1 MKEEIMKKSIAILML
16 LGLTFGGQT
25 LYAAEGG
32 DSTLSFWEKL
42 RKRIEMLA
50 PQKKVNATTAVGG
63 VRGAQVSAD
72 DTYWKGEKAKAIDPD
87 ELAAFKKAMALAE
100 SGEMKQAQAAFT
112 EFVKKTPDS
121 PLRKDADLAL
131 AQLKSAQ

>member
-1 MKEEIMKKSIAILML
+1 MEETIMKKSIAILML
-16 LGLTFGGQT
+16 VGMALGTQT
-25 LYAAEGG
+25 LYAAEGN

-63 VRGAQVSAD
+63 VRGAQISPD
-72 DTYWKGEKAKAIDPD
+72 DTYWKGEKVKAIDQD
-87 ELAAFKKAMALAE
+87 ELVAFKMAMALAE
-100 SGEMKQAQAAFT
+100 SGELTKAQTAFT
-112 EFVKKTPDS
+112 EFVKKSPDS